1 MNNYQLMRMDP
12 RDALDHTQS
21 PIMLH
26 TKLDAECNQQVTVD
40 GSWLHPPSP
49 SVVNK

>member
-1 MNNYQLMRMDP
+1 VNNYQLTQTDP

-21 PIMLH
+21 PITLY

-40 GSWLHPPSP
+40 C
-49 SVVNK
+49 